1 MKKTFAT
8 ISILSLLFFSCNKDS
23 VNTRPSLTLK
33 STSPDIV
40 PINGSLDTRLTFGD
54 KEGDLDSI
62 YIYKVR
68 LNKQVVQTVRD
79 TLKFLIPDYDKNT
92 TGEINMSLNYNN
104 HLVSALNPPNIPGT
118 TPPQKQPDTLL
129 LKFIVKDKAKNV
141 SDTAY
146 SSTIIVLRN

>member
-8 ISILSLLFFSCNKDS
+8 ITILSLLFFSCNKDS

-33 STSPDIV
+33 STSPDVV
-40 PINGSLDTRLTFGD
+40 PINGSLDARLTFGD